1 MKFKG
6 DTDDKQDVAEILRC
20 EQCIVW
26 KESFDDLDYVRI
38 AFVPHRNRKG
48 PIRSPRNGRLIG
60 YAEHDDGAPG
70 SHHMRRIFWLKPCDR
85 DSDPTGPCAVNYPDE
100 AVDPR
105 TVITGVIG
113 RRTDRVWG
121 AVNRVMA

>member
-1 MKFKG
+1 MG
-6 DTDDKQDVAEILRC
+6 ETDDKHDVAEILRY
-20 EQCIVW
+20 ERRIVW
-26 KESFDDLDYVRI
+26 QEAIDDLDYVRI

-60 YAEHDDGAPG
+60 YAEHHDAAPG

-85 DSDPTGPCAVNYPDE
+85 DSDPSGPYTVHYPEE

-105 TVITGVIG
+105 TVQHGVIG
-113 RRTDRVWG
+113 RRTDRVRG
-121 AVNRVMA
+121 AANRLMT